1 MAQWSISMRP
11 HTLNEVHGQDH
22 IKKYFYNVVK
32 DKKPFPTAM
41 LFQGQFGC
49 GKTTIAKIVTQMLVC
64 KHPKENGDPCCEC
77 PACKDIMDE
86 TFSRDNV
93 LQIDGGQA
101 SKDEVID
108 KITDFVSTPAWSGG
122 NKVLILEEVQELST
136 KAKNSLLKTL
146 EKPVK
151 GIHYIMTSMED
162 LKASGLTSRC
172 QVFKFPPVQVS
183 ELMMYLA
190 DTMEKIPYK
199 GSNLWESEDVPNDFK
214 MEGVK
219 AIAES
224 ANGSYR
230 MALQMLEQCV
240 ESDMFKPEEIQSKLG
255 IVSTTTFLNLLMS
268 MMNGKDETKVYN
280 TLIEG
285 DYNANFSLI
294 FKVISDAECLRVF
307 GAAPGNNDFFNKQA
321 KMVCSHQNFQ
331 FVRDTICNFAAAHQ
345 SYIKKSEYVVMM
357 AKMYDICKRANAGYT
372 GVTPVNINNEQ
383 PLQRRVV
390 RRS

>member
-11 HTLNEVHGQDH
+11 HSLGDIHGQDH

-32 DKKPFPTAM
+32 EKKPFPTAM
-41 LFQGQFGC
+41 LFQGQFGG
-49 GKTTIAKIVTQMLVC
+49 GKTTTAKIIAQMLVC
-64 KHPKENGDPCCEC
+64 KNPKENGDPCCEC
-77 PACKDIMDE
+77 PACRDIIDE

-172 QVFKFPPVQVS
+172 QVFKFPPATVMS
-183 ELMMYLA
+183 LMMYLA
-190 DTMEKIPYK
+190 GVMEKVPYHD
-199 GSNLWESEDVPNDFK
+199 STLWESDDIPKEFK
-214 MEGVK
+214 MEGLK

-240 ESDMFKPEEIQSKLG
+240 EADLFKPEEIQEKLG
-255 IVSTTTFLNLLMS
+255 IVSTSTFLNLLMS
-268 MMNGKDETKVYN
+268 VMDGKDPLKVFN
-280 TLIEG
+280 TLVEG

-294 FKVISDAECLRVF
+294 FKVISDAECFRVF
-307 GAAPGNNDFFNKQA
+307 GVAPGNNDFFNKQA
-321 KMVCSHQNFQ
+321 KMLCSHP
-331 FVRDTICNFAAAHQ
+331 NFAFIRDKICEFAQNHQ
-345 SYIKKSEYVVMM
+345 AYFKKTEYVCLMSSLF
-357 AKMYDICKRANAGYT
+357 DICSKANRPAGLT
-372 GVTPVNINNEQ
+372 
-383 PLQRRVV
+383 PLQETPLPPRRTVK
-390 RRS
+390 RS